1 LVTLNTYRLRVL
13 REVAAR
19 GSIAASTEALH
30 LTAPAISH
38 HIASLERELG
48 IALFERTP
56 RSLKL
61 TEAGRCLIGHS
72 AKVLS
77 ACEEAIAAVSSF
89 SSEISGTVRMSI
101 LETAANPGYMLLK
114 ERENHPSLQIML
126 ISMNPLDALSALR
139 VGEIDIALSND
150 WDCQPAPATIG
161 TTRIELM
168 TEAYH
173 VVLPPSHPLANERML
188 HLRDLAREAWCLT
201 QEQGFREALLMKM
214 KLAGF
219 DPNVVLSSFN
229 SRALVLASEAGIGV
243 SVVPA
248 SADTRGAR
256 VVLVP
261 LAETALTRHVF
272 ALVRAGSEESPT
284 ISAVLDGMKE
294 AVAEAKT
301 WWYETCEVCGLLHL
315 RSPEIRDE
323 KTQTLPHVNI
333 EQ

>member
-1 LVTLNTYRLRVL
+1 LVTLNTNRLRVL

-19 GSIAASTEALH
+19 GSIAASTDALH
-30 LTAPAISH
+30 LTGPAISH
-38 HIASLERELG
+38 HITSLERELG
-48 IALFERTP
+48 IPLFERTA

-72 AKVLS
+72 EKVLS
-77 ACEEAIAAVSSF
+77 ACEEAVAAVSSF

-101 LETAANPGYMLLK
+101 LEATANPGYMLLR
-114 ERENHPSLQIML
+114 ERESHPGLEVVL
-126 ISMNPLDALSALR
+126 IGMNPLDALSALR

-150 WDCQPAPATIG
+150 WECQPAPATIG

-168 TEAYH
+168 TETYH
-173 VVLPPSHPLANERML
+173 VVLPPSHPLANKPML
-188 HLRDLAREAWCLT
+188 HLRDLADEPWCLT
-201 QEQGFREALLMKM
+201 QERGFRAALLMRM

-219 DPNVVLSSFN
+219 DPNVVLSSVN

-261 LAETALTRHVF
+261 LAEASLTRHVF
-272 ALVRAGSEESPT
+272 ALVRAGSEESPPLR
-284 ISAVLDGMKE
+284 AVLDGMKE
-294 AVAEAKT
+294 AVAVSKT
-301 WWYETCEVCGLLHL
+301 WWYEACEECGLLHL
-315 RSPEIRDE
+315 RHPGMRDSGSSA
-323 KTQTLPHVNI
+323 KQD
-333 EQ
+333 